1 MFFPACLTP
10 LLAEAAQV
18 QPRLLNPSIDV
29 PLPVV
34 MLVLGVIFIGTLA
47 ISKFSLKIGIPAILG
62 VLLLGLAINPGTRLI
77 SDHSIEQIHVLSLSL
92 LLFYAGLQTDM
103 KSIRGF
109 LEYGLILALGGVIVS
124 SLLLGLFIWFVA
136 SPTGSGI
143 EFGFTQIPL
152 AAGMLIAACLGSTD
166 AGATLSVLRDVKHLV
181 PARLSALLE
190 FESSVNDPTAILFLG
205 LVVGLSTASGT
216 DLGMQAT
223 VIQEV
228 QRFVQNIGSGV
239 LLGVVLGYFSRYVL
253 NHLVQEKSQLLV
265 LGLSVAMLT
274 YGAAT
279 QLGGSGFIAV
289 YVTGLFLS
297 NNYYSNQK
305 ICIKSLQQALLPFN
319 TMTEI
324 IVFLSFGLV
333 MDPSRV
339 FFSLDDGSL
348 IALFL
353 MLVAR
358 PISILMFQPFSP
370 FRLKDSLFVSWC
382 GLRGAVPLALT
393 FVVVDK
399 IPKISGINPAIVN
412 PLIDNAKG
420 VIFCVV
426 ILSLAVQGCTL
437 PHVCRWLGLDGD
449 SGTGGTARPLVVGV
463 ADPAP

>member
-1 MFFPACLTP
+1 
-10 LLAEAAQV
+10 
-18 QPRLLNPSIDV
+18 
-29 PLPVV
+29 

-62 VLLLGLAINPGTRLI
+62 VLLLGLAINPGTPVI
-77 SDHSIEQIHVLSLSL
+77 SGHAIEQIHILSLSL
-92 LLFYAGLQTDM
+92 LLFYAGLQTDL

-124 SLLLGLFIWFVA
+124 SLLLGLFIWFIA
-136 SPTGSGI
+136 SPNGSGI
-143 EFGFTQIPL
+143 ELGFTQIPL
-152 AAGMLIAACLGSTD
+152 AVGMLIAACLGSTD

-205 LVVGLSTASGT
+205 LVVGLCTINGADQSV
-216 DLGMQAT
+216 QAT
-223 VIQEV
+223 VIQEL
-228 QRFVQNIGSGV
+228 QRFVQNIGSG
-239 LLGVVLGYFSRYVL
+239 LLMGVVLGYVSRYIL

-297 NNYYSNQK
+297 NNSYSNQN
-305 ICIKSLQQALLPFN
+305 ICVRSLQEALLPFN

-324 IVFLSFGLV
+324 VVFLSFGLI

-358 PISILMFQPFSP
+358 PISVLMFQPFSP
-370 FRLKDSLFVSWC
+370 FRFKDSLFVSWC

-399 IPKISGINPAIVN
+399 IPQIPGISPVFVR
-412 PLIDNAKG
+412 PLIDNAEG

-426 ILSLAVQGCTL
+426 VLSLAVQGCTL

-449 SGTGGTARPLVVGV
+449 SGNGTTSRPVVVGV
-463 ADPAP
+463 ADRMP